1 MTSILVRNGLVV
13 TSTGIHQ
20 LDVRIEDGLITEIG
34 RGLPASGVEEVIE
47 ARGHYVLPGVV
58 DEHVHMREPGLEYK
72 DDFEHGSKAAVKGGV
87 TTVIEH
93 PNTIPPVDTPS
104 RLREKAEILKSKA
117 HVDFALTGVLHD
129 GNTHLFEDILA
140 EGAVGFKVFMGP
152 TTGNIPPPSDSSLYE
167 ILSKSAKYNTRIM
180 FHAED
185 HALVVYFTEKARKL
199 GENPILH
206 RDARPSVAEVYSIA
220 KIATIAK
227 YTGGKPHIVHVSSI
241 DALEA
246 VLNARKLGIDITA
259 ETCPHYLVLGEED
272 YSKYGSLVKV
282 NPPIRGGIHREKLL
296 EAVAKGYFDAIG
308 SDHAPH
314 TPEEKSKSIWEAS
327 AGFAGVQTMLPLM
340 LDLAIRGYIPLTNI
354 PKLLSENPA
363 KLFKLWPFKGSILP
377 GASGDLVIVDPN
389 TEFVVTPEWLE
400 YKYKISPFTGWRLK
414 GRVKHVV
421 LRGSIVVRDGELTGV
436 KTGVWLKP
444 VTK

>member
-13 TSTGIHQ
+13 TSTGIYQ

-34 RGLPASGVEEVIE
+34 RGLPANGVEEVIE

-117 HVDFALTGVLHD
+117 YVDFALTGVLHD

-185 HALVVYFTEKARKL
+185 HALVVYFTEKARRL

-206 RDARPSVAEVYSIA
+206 RDARPPFAEVYSIA

-282 NPPIRGGIHREKLL
+282 NPPIRGGIHRKKLL
-296 EAVAKGYFDAIG
+296 EAVAKGYFEAIG

-414 GRVKHVV
+414 GRVKHVL

-444 VTK
+444 ITK

>member
-1 MTSILVRNGLVV
+1 MTSILVRNGLVI
-13 TSTGIHQ
+13 TSTGIYQ

-117 HVDFALTGVLHD
+117 YVDFALTGVLHD

-206 RDARPSVAEVYSIA
+206 RDARPPVAEVYSIA

-246 VLNARKLGIDITA
+246 VLNARKLGVDITA

-389 TEFVVTPEWLE
+389 TEFVITPEWLE
-400 YKYKISPFTGWRLK
+400 YKYKISPFIGWRLK

-444 VTK
+444 ITK

>member
-1 MTSILVRNGLVV
+1 MTSILVRNGLVI
-13 TSTGIHQ
+13 TSTGIYQ
-20 LDVRIEDGLITEIG
+20 LDVRIEDGLIMEIS
-34 RGLPASGVEEVIE
+34 RGLAASGVEEVIE

-104 RLREKAEILKSKA
+104 RLREKAEILKPKA
-117 HVDFALTGVLHD
+117 YVDFALTGVLHD

-167 ILSKSAKYNTRIM
+167 ILSKSAKHNTRIM

-206 RDARPSVAEVYSIA
+206 RDARPPVTEVYSIA

-246 VLNARKLGIDITA
+246 VMNARKLGVDITA

-314 TPEEKSKSIWEAS
+314 TPEEKSKSIWDAS

-340 LDLAIRGYIPLTNI
+340 LDLAIRGYIPLTTI

-389 TEFVVTPEWLE
+389 TEFVITPEWLE
-400 YKYKISPFTGWRLK
+400 YKYKISPFIGWRLK

-444 VTK
+444 ITK

>member
-1 MTSILVRNGLVV
+1 MTSILVRNGFVV

-117 HVDFALTGVLHD
+117 YVDFALTGVLHD

-185 HALVVYFTEKARKL
+185 RALVVYFTEKARRL

-206 RDARPSVAEVYSIA
+206 RDARPPVAEVYSIA

-246 VLNARKLGIDITA
+246 VLNARKIGVDITA

-272 YSKYGSLVKV
+272 YSKHGSLVKV

-414 GRVKHVV
+414 GRVKHVL

-444 VTK
+444 TTK

>member
-1 MTSILVRNGLVV
+1 MTSILVRNGLVI
-13 TSTGIHQ
+13 TSTGIYQ
-20 LDVRIEDGLITEIG
+20 LDVRIEDGLIMEIG

-117 HVDFALTGVLHD
+117 YVDFALTGVLHD

-167 ILSKSAKYNTRIM
+167 ILSKSAKHNTRIM

-206 RDARPSVAEVYSIA
+206 RDARPPVTEVYSIA

-246 VLNARKLGIDITA
+246 VLNARKLGVDITA

-340 LDLAIRGYIPLTNI
+340 LDLAIRGFIPLTNI

-389 TEFVVTPEWLE
+389 TEFVITPEWLE
-400 YKYKISPFTGWRLK
+400 YKYKISPFIGWRLK

-444 VTK
+444 TTK

>member
-1 MTSILVRNGLVV
+1 MTSILVRNGLVI
-13 TSTGIHQ
+13 TSTGIYQ

-117 HVDFALTGVLHD
+117 YVDFALTGVLHD

-167 ILSKSAKYNTRIM
+167 ILSKSAKHNTRIM

-206 RDARPSVAEVYSIA
+206 RDARPPVTEVYSIA

-246 VLNARKLGIDITA
+246 VLNARKLGVDITA

-340 LDLAIRGYIPLTNI
+340 LDLAIRGFTPLTNI

-389 TEFVVTPEWLE
+389 TEFVITPEWLE

-444 VTK
+444 ISK

>member
-1 MTSILVRNGLVV
+1 MTSILVRNGLVI
-13 TSTGIHQ
+13 TSTGIYQ

-34 RGLPASGVEEVIE
+34 RGLAASGVEEVIE

-117 HVDFALTGVLHD
+117 YVDFALTGVLHD

-167 ILSKSAKYNTRIM
+167 ILSKSAKHNTRIM

-206 RDARPSVAEVYSIA
+206 RDARPPVTEVYSIA

-246 VLNARKLGIDITA
+246 VLNARKLGVDITA

-282 NPPIRGGIHREKLL
+282 NPPIRGGIHSEKLL

-340 LDLAIRGYIPLTNI
+340 LDLAIRGYTPLTNI

-389 TEFVVTPEWLE
+389 TEFVITPEWLE
-400 YKYKISPFTGWRLK
+400 YKYKISPFIGWRLK

-444 VTK
+444 ITK

>member
-1 MTSILVRNGLVV
+1 MTSILVRNGLVI
-13 TSTGIHQ
+13 TSTGIYQ

-117 HVDFALTGVLHD
+117 YVDFALTGVLHD

-206 RDARPSVAEVYSIA
+206 RDARPPVAEVYSIA

-246 VLNARKLGIDITA
+246 VLNARKLGVDITA

-444 VTK
+444 TTK

>member
-1 MTSILVRNGLVV
+1 MTSILVRNGLVI
-13 TSTGIHQ
+13 TSTGIYQ
-20 LDVRIEDGLITEIG
+20 LDIRIEDGLITEIG

-104 RLREKAEILKSKA
+104 RLREKAEILKPKA
-117 HVDFALTGVLHD
+117 YVDFALTGVLHD

-167 ILSKSAKYNTRIM
+167 ILSKSAKHNTRIM

-206 RDARPSVAEVYSIA
+206 RDARPPVAEVYSIA

-246 VLNARKLGIDITA
+246 VLNARKLGVDITA

-296 EAVAKGYFDAIG
+296 EAVAKGYLDAIG

-314 TPEEKSKSIWEAS
+314 TPEEKSKSIWGAS

-389 TEFVVTPEWLE
+389 TEFVITPEWLE
-400 YKYKISPFTGWRLK
+400 YKYKISPFIGWRLK

-444 VTK
+444 ITK